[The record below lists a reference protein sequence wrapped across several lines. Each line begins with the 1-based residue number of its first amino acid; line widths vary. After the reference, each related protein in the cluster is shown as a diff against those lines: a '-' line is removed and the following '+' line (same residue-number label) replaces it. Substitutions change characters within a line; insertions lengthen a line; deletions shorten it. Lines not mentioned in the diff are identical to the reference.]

1 MGFLSTMTGTL
12 LICAFSK
19 EENPVSDLEN
29 QVREVKNSFGRDI
42 SSVATTEAL
51 QGLKVQYLGKKG
63 ILTTL
68 LKSLGKLSPEE
79 RPLAGEAL
87 NTLRNELEQKIED
100 KKQLLTLAEDT
111 AAEAAEKI
119 DVTLP
124 PRGRPA
130 GAFHPVAQTMHEI
143 VSIMQGLGYSVVL
156 GPEIEEDYFN
166 FECLNMPSWHPARDM
181 QDTFYFPDT
190 EEQAG
195 ETSKRQLLRT
205 HTSPVEIRAMLRY
218 GAPLRIVCPGKV
230 YRRDNDPTHSPM
242 FNQLE
247 GLLVDKD
254 VSFSVLKGSLI
265 ELMNGFFGRE
275 LKSRFRASYFP
286 FTEPSMELDIE
297 CVDCGGKNPGCRI
310 CKGTGWLEVCGMGM
324 THPFV
329 IRAGGI
335 DPEKYNGFAF
345 GMGLDRMA
353 MLKYGINDLRYLFN
367 GNVSYFLSGR
377 DAS

>member
-1 MGFLSTMTGTL
+1 MGFLSTMTGAL
-12 LICAFSK
+12 FICAFSK

-51 QGLKVQYLGKKG
+51 QGMKVQYLGKKG

-242 FNQLE
+242 FNELE

>member
-1 MGFLSTMTGTL
+1 
-12 LICAFSK
+12 
-19 EENPVSDLEN
+19 VSDLKT
-29 QVREVKNSFGRDI
+29 QVEEVRASFGSAI
-42 SSVATTEAL
+42 ESVPTTDAL
-51 QGLKVQYLGKKG
+51 QELRVRYLGKRG
-63 ILTTL
+63 ILTSL
-68 LKSLGKLSPEE
+68 LKSLGGLPPEE
-79 RPLAGEAL
+79 RPLAGETL
-87 NTLRNELEQKIED
+87 NSLRDELEEKIESR
-100 KKQLLTLAEDT
+100 KLALLDAENA
-111 AAEAAEKI
+111 AAEATDWV

-124 PRGRPA
+124 ARGRPG
-130 GAFHPVAQTMHEI
+130 GAFHPVAQAMHEI

-156 GPEIEEDYFN
+156 GPEIEEDYYN

-181 QDTFYFPDT
+181 QDTFYFPDSEGGGT
-190 EEQAG
+190 QNGADAEG
-195 ETSKRQLLRT
+195 NSKRRLLRT
-205 HTSPVEIRAMLRY
+205 HTSPVEIRAMRRY

-247 GLLVDKD
+247 GLLVDED

-265 ELMNGFFGRE
+265 ELMNGFFGRN

-297 CVDCGGKNPGCRI
+297 CVECGGQNPNCRI

-377 DAS
+377 DA